1 MKATTEAQAPAR
13 AMLVSE
19 PHAAHLLGVA
29 PGTLKAARLRRLPD
43 NPLRA
48 LPYLRIGRA
57 IRYRFSDIEAWV
69 ESNVV
74 GGVES

>member
-1 MKATTEAQAPAR
+1 MKSTTEAQSPAR

-43 NPLRA
+43 NPLA
-48 LPYLRIGRA
+48 ELPHLRIGRA
-57 IRYRFSDIEAWV
+57 IRYRCADINEWIEAQLIR
-69 ESNVV
+69 
-74 GGVES
+74 GTA